1 MPEFV
6 IGRDIATDQD
16 TPVVAVEVTENA
28 PLPKGRHIFQ
38 LIVEDD
44 DGLRS
49 DPATIEV
56 VVADERRPTAV
67 LQGPTVVQVGQSFR
81 LDGSQSVDPPP
92 GRVVRYVWT
101 LLR

>member
-6 IGRDIATDQD
+6 IGQDVVTDES
-16 TPVVAVEVTENA
+16 TSVVAVEVNDNA

-49 DPATIEV
+49 DPATIEI

-67 LQGPTVVQVGQSFR
+67 LQGPSVVQVGQSFR

-92 GRVVRYVWT
+92 GRIGISAARAD
-101 LLR
+101 